1 MSTITTKKHAGGRTR
16 KGRDLRVP
24 LTLSG
29 APTTI
34 KKFME
39 WRDSLSKKVPGASFG
54 DTFDW
59 LVRIAGEQNI
69 SPSTHF

>member
-1 MSTITTKKHAGGRTR
+1 MTTTATKKNPGGRAR

-29 APTTI
+29 TPVTI

-39 WRDSLSKKVPGASFG
+39 HRDSLSKKVPGASFG

-59 LVRIAGEQNI
+59 LVRIADEQKI
-69 SPSTHF
+69 SPATHF